1 MSKKIPR
8 RKKRTRVVV
17 SGGFDPIHIGHVRMF
32 NEARKLGDEL
42 VVVINNDNWLKKKK
56 GFAFMPE
63 LQRKEI
69 IEGFRAVD
77 KVVLS
82 KHKKNPSDMSV
93 TAELRTLKPDVFAQG
108 GDRKPGQLPVPGS
121 ELEYCKKSKC
131 KVVYNIGKGG
141 KVQSSTWLSTNFI
154 NDVLE
159 RNYCPCGSN
168 KPFIECG
175 LKRIKEHQNNLKK
188 MLNKI

>member
-1 MSKKIPR
+1 MEKKIQ
-8 RKKRTRVVV
+8 KKKPIRVVV

-32 NEARKLGDEL
+32 NEAKKLGDEL
-42 VVVINNDNWLKKKK
+42 VVIINNDYWLKKKK

-63 LQRKEI
+63 KQRKEI

-77 KVVLS
+77 KVILTS
-82 KHKKNPSDMSV
+82 HKPNPSDMSV
-93 TAELRTLKPDVFAQG
+93 TAELKKLKPDIFAQG
-108 GDRKPGQLPVPGS
+108 GDRKPSQLPAPGS
-121 ELEYCKKSKC
+121 ELEYCAQSGC
-131 KVVYNIGKGG
+131 KMVYNIGKGG

-159 RNYCPCGSN
+159 RNFCPCGSK
-168 KPFIECG
+168 KPFVQCG
-175 LKRIKEHQNNLKK
+175 LKRTKEHQKNLQK